1 MVMKI
6 IFIFQHT
13 WSKFSSFYFSLLTI
27 SGERWFKSKR
37 EREREREREILVLGT
52 NHNFLFLFKFFLY
65 TFRFYMLML
74 FSNFSKLP
82 IICELLKTRIPY
94 KNYNE
99 KIFQKLSKAS
109 TFSTFGTQYLFD
121 LKTRMIQ
128 AHLLTCV
135 FLYKFHHAI
144 KKLSRF
150 SSTNSTMPLTN
161 FQGPT
166 IKLFLPI
173 YTNGS
178 TK

>member
-1 MVMKI
+1 MKI

-13 WSKFSSFYFSLLTI
+13 RSKLSSFYFSLLI
-27 SGERWFKSKR
+27 KSR
-37 EREREREREILVLGT
+37 FYPEREREREILMLGT
-52 NHNFLFLFKFFLY
+52 NHNFLVLIRVFLY
-65 TFRFYMLML
+65 TFRFYKLML

-82 IICELLKTRIPY
+82 IICKLLKIRIPY

-109 TFSTFGTQYLFD
+109 TLSSFGTQCLFD

-128 AHLLTCV
+128 APFFTCV

-150 SSTNSTMPLTN
+150 SSINSTMPLTN

-173 YTNGS
+173 YTIGS
-178 TK
+178 TE